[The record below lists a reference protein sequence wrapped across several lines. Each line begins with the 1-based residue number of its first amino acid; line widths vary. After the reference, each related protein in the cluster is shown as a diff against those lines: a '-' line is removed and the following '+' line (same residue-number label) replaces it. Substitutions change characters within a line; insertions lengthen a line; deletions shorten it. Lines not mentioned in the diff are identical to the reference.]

1 MKKLN
6 LLKLL
11 SCAMALFIATA
22 FTSCVDD
29 NDDNGLPY
37 LEVTPEVLAFTPD
50 GVPEDGAVITVKTN
64 RPWTLSIAENDQ
76 WVVVEPTEGKG
87 TTKVEVSVPASNEG
101 RAATLNFQLKNT
113 YGVYITKTVRIEQGD
128 APKAGAV
135 GALVEYIKTNFGSV
149 GTGQTVDLNYPE
161 TTIEAVILA
170 NNEYGNNRGKLYVGD
185 NVNLPN
191 TGMILYNGSEFS
203 MENSAKYPVGSKV
216 TLELSNAK
224 YAPYQNLRELTN
236 VVVTVQTSDPVT
248 VVCPTLTAAQF
259 NGGEYQGQYVKVT
272 NVTPTSA
279 FVGQPWTTDV
289 KRAVSMQS
297 SDATEVQSYMSKAE
311 DAPDFAVMTIAD
323 KTGAIYGAAEQIGST
338 IQIIPTKP
346 EDVAELSVGGDQP
359 SVTTGSATEVTIEGA
374 TLAGSSRNI
383 DAATEVGIEY
393 LAYAA
398 EPDWTGATK
407 VKAATPSASWTVDI
421 TGLTAETRYSYRAY
435 AIAGGQ
441 TYTGAAKDF
450 TTKSIS
456 SADIMVDF
464 GDAGSYPADF
474 PTVKGVNDLKTYKFG
489 DYDFAFAG
497 SGGDDVGYRQ
507 AKTGSNFYL
516 LYGKKGA
523 YIGLPAIEGKS
534 LTKVV
539 ATTREGASKAVQVGV
554 FDAADQPVAGGEV
567 ITWNYEETGSYVF
580 TYNLTN
586 TAQNT
591 SYKLY
596 INSAHN
602 AQIIKL
608 ELWYTEGGGTEQPSL
623 SPATAT
629 LTFAAAADS
638 EGKTVKFTPSHA
650 DGLTL
655 FATSDDPTNFP
666 ATIEAD
672 NTVRVKATENT
683 AAARSAKVTVYLAE
697 SVDAE
702 KKATA
707 TINVSQAAKPSET
720 AKTIA
725 ELVTYIKTLSFS
737 GNEASLADWAG
748 TNVEGYIA
756 ANNSDNNLYQMLS
769 VVDNTGVAGSGIILG
784 DAQYNT
790 IADYPVGAKIT
801 IPITTTTTIYSNNGL
816 WKVNDVTPVVDKNTT
831 AQMVVPA
838 ITVTQFNT
846 NAYMGMVVKVTGL
859 RFKGA
864 ASEAWY
870 SGTGNYAS
878 RTFTDDIGDLIVR
891 NYKTVTW
898 KDVLISTSVTSG
910 TLTGVAEVYND
921 TAQLYPQTSADVAD
935 FTPTS
940 STPTITGVNPSS
952 LTWEAAETGAK
963 TVTVTGTD
971 LNGLTVSTPTA
982 FTASVEGTTVTI
994 TPKAANTGTTDIVE
1008 TLTVTATGGNSK
1020 TVTLTHKAPNQG
1032 GGNEAGAE
1040 WKYQAASKDEALKAG
1055 GETVTWNGLEWT
1067 YSMTPMDE
1075 KPITTTWNGGTAMWT
1090 TIGNK
1095 NGYASK
1101 LTFTTSAYTDG
1112 IKAIDVLAWKSAAAS
1127 DFTVTIS
1134 IGGVTVLDQEAMKSA
1149 STGADAAEAPNL
1161 YTFDQVYK
1169 GELKIEFIQS
1179 SSNPKSLNFRG
1190 FVINPAE

>member
-113 YGVYITKTVRIEQGD
+113 YGAYITKTVRIEQGD
-128 APKAGAV
+128 APKAGAI
-135 GALVEYIKTNFGSV
+135 GALVEYIKANFGSV
-149 GTGQTVDLNYPE
+149 GTGQTPDLNYPE
-161 TTIEAVILA
+161 TTIEAIILA

-279 FVGQPWTTDV
+279 FVGQPWATDK

-297 SDATEVQSYMSKAE
+297 TDATDVQSYMATAT

-359 SVTTGSATEVTIEGA
+359 SVTTGSATEVTTEGA

-398 EPDWTGATK
+398 TPDWTTATK

-421 TGLTAETRYSYRAY
+421 TGLTPETRYSYRAY

-456 SADIMVDF
+456 SADVMVDF
-464 GDAGSYPADF
+464 GDAGGYPADF

-489 DYDFAFAG
+489 GYDFAFAG

-523 YIGLPAIEGKS
+523 YIGLPAIESKS
-534 LTKVV
+534 LSKVV
-539 ATTREGASKAVQVGV
+539 ATSRDGASKAVMVGV
-554 FDAADQPVAGGEV
+554 FDAANQPVDGGEA
-567 ITWNYEETGSYVF
+567 ITWDYEATGSYAF

-602 AQIIKL
+602 AQIVKL

-629 LTFAAAADS
+629 LTFTAAADS

-666 ATIEAD
+666 ATVEAD

-707 TINVSQAAKPSET
+707 TINVSQEAPAPTEVTSIADVIKGGADKEVLVQGVIVGTHSSGLVVKDDTGLLYAYLGAGKVT
-720 AKTIA
+720 AKVGDTVKLAGKTQSYGNLIQLGTDTTLT
-725 ELVTYIKTLSFS
+725 LVS
-737 GNEASLADWAG
+737 
-748 TNVEGYIA
+748 EGSYT
-756 ANNSDNNLYQMLS
+756 Q
-769 VVDNTGVAGSGIILG
+769 
-784 DAQYNT
+784 
-790 IADYPVGAKIT
+790 P
-801 IPITTTTTIYSNNGL
+801 
-816 WKVNDVTPVVDKNTT
+816 TPVVFTGSDIEAYASGAAPMPIKYVQYTGELSISGSYYNVTVAGTTVKGSISYVPEGLVNAGLNGKN
-831 AQMVVPA
+831 V
-838 ITVTQFNT
+838 TVTGYAIGTPNT
-846 NAYMGMVVKVTGL
+846 NRKFMNTMAISVV
-859 RFKGA
+859 
-864 ASEAWY
+864 EA
-870 SGTGNYAS
+870 GG
-878 RTFTDDIGDLIVR
+878 
-891 NYKTVTW
+891 
-898 KDVLISTSVTSG
+898 
-910 TLTGVAEVYND
+910 E
-921 TAQLYPQTSADVAD
+921 
-935 FTPTS
+935 TPA
-940 STPTITGVNPSS
+940 TPTITEVTPSS
-952 LTWEAAETGAK
+952 LSWEAAETGAK
-963 TVTVTGTD
+963 TVAVTGTD

-982 FTASVEGTTVTI
+982 FTASVEGTTITV
-994 TPKAANTGTTDIVE
+994 TPKAANTGATDIVE

-1032 GGNEAGAE
+1032 GGDEAGAE
-1040 WKYQAASKDEALKAG
+1040 WKYQAASKDEALKAA

-1075 KPITTTWNGGTAMWT
+1075 KTITTTWNGGTAMWT

-1134 IGGVTVLDQEAMKSA
+1134 IGGVTVLDQAAMKSA
-1149 STGADAAEAPNL
+1149 STGAAAAEAPNL

-1179 SSNPKSLNFRG
+1179 SSTPKSLNFRG